1 MPKHQD
7 RPIYRNTADILS
19 TQFVDSQIL
28 IIILLIMIYVIVFH
42 SFFLNSSITVYDLMP
57 FSCFILLFHLF
68 VAVAVGL
75 LAHSLLGLPLGLAGT
90 ACLLGFHAYFL
101 IISLIFCLFGV
112 LVLML
117 GMRE

>member
-42 SFFLNSSITVYDLMP
+42 SFFLNSSITGYDLMP

-75 LAHSLLGLPLGLAGT
+75 LAHSLLGLPGT
-90 ACLLGFHAYFL
+90 ACLLSFHAYFL
-101 IISLIFCLFGV
+101 IVSLIFCLFRV
-112 LVLML
+112 LVLLL